1 MGSRVVNLFMVYSP
15 LHCLCAEL
23 IVKHFES
30 EARNIVFYIRPTLKG
45 YLNPELWTDIEY
57 HPWPRFDPEPGVFGR
72 IRRTKSNL
80 EMAAGY
86 CHGADQIRLHA
97 TVIDTESI
105 NYHINYLRKRFP
117 AADFRVRLF
126 PDGTMNLRRHPQ
138 GIVHENLK
146 RFRAVRRLL
155 DSELHYYR
163 FRGDRTG
170 ADDRIVDRIY
180 TLPGF
185 PHEYDTGKVVE
196 LPPFVQGR
204 SVQKSDEVLK
214 RALVIG
220 QPLVVYGGMSR
231 KGVKQVTQAIYE
243 YLRAHGIEEIHY
255 KSHPRDK
262 KREYALDAY
271 RELIIE
277 EPLEQHLAHCAYGIV
292 IGVCSTALLTSR
304 MVLPE
309 WCDVVSCGMNLML
322 FKNKQERLRYLKIFN
337 QLSVK
342 AIDA

>member
-1 MGSRVVNLFMVYSP
+1 
-15 LHCLCAEL
+15 
-23 IVKHFES
+23 
-30 EARNIVFYIRPTLKG
+30 
-45 YLNPELWTDIEY
+45 
-57 HPWPRFDPEPGVFGR
+57 
-72 IRRTKSNL
+72 
-80 EMAAGY
+80 
-86 CHGADQIRLHA
+86 
-97 TVIDTESI
+97 
-105 NYHINYLRKRFP
+105 
-117 AADFRVRLF
+117 
-126 PDGTMNLRRHPQ
+126 MNLRRHPQ

-146 RFRAVRRLL
+146 RFRTVRRLL

-322 FKNKQERLRYLKIFN
+322 LKNKQERLRYLKIFN